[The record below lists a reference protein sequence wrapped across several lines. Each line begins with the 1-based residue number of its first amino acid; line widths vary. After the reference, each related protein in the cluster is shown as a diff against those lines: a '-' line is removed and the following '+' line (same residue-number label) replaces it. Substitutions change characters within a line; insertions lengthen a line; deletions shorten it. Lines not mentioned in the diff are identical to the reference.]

1 MIKLFMNTWANYNE
15 SGADGTITPTGWM
28 SPDEAL
34 KYWDKYAEY
43 EPFVN
48 DVDSDYDLGL
58 NEYSFRYDIESID
71 RFNDLS
77 EYEKKFVAAILEAD
91 SSYTIDDAV
100 DIAQRGYYL
109 FFDVDNDEDLARE
122 YIAELGGIENALSP
136 ETISEYIDYE
146 NMKETYRSD
155 VEYNLYDDARYEL
168 GEDAT
173 EEEIDDW
180 VDDNIDDYLESIVDE
195 DIYLASRG
203 EIDLSDFFDYE
214 KFGEELAYDYDVT
227 SYGYIQFR

>member
-34 KYWDKYAEY
+34 EYWDKYAEY

-48 DVDSDYDLGL
+48 DFDSDYDLGL
-58 NEYSFRYDIESID
+58 SEYSSRTDIEAID

-77 EYEKKFVAAILEAD
+77 EYEKKIVAAILEAD
-91 SSYTIDDAV
+91 SSYTIDNAV
-100 DIAQRGYYL
+100 DITESGDYI
-109 FFDVDNDEDLARE
+109 FFDVDSDEELARE
-122 YIAELGGIENALSP
+122 YIDEIGGIENLFP
-136 ETISEYIDYE
+136 ETISNNIDYDKMRE
-146 NMKETYRSD
+146 VYRSD
-155 VEYNLYDDARYEL
+155 VEYNLYNDARYEL

-203 EIDLSDFFDYE
+203 EIDLSDFFDYDH
-214 KFGEELAYDYDVT
+214 FGTELAFDYDAT